1 MNYNEMKFMIVT
13 GASGSGK
20 DSTVDELLA
29 EDKRFHKVNRITT
42 RPKRKNENGSN
53 SYYFAKNDEEF
64 NEYEAI
70 AVTTYNGWKYGTLI
84 NSFHPNKINLIIC
97 GYKEV
102 PLTYNSL
109 VAIGA
114 SRNNILII
122 NLIAEDGIRMQRQ
135 INRDSSNM
143 TELCRRFLSDEDD
156 KKYLLTTPY
165 VQHFYN
171 GEYMDRRLTVISII
185 KLIDYISF

>member
-1 MNYNEMKFMIVT
+1 MNYNEMKFMIIT

-20 DSTVDELLA
+20 DSIVSKLMSESN
-29 EDKRFHKVNRITT
+29 RFQKVRRITT
-42 RPKRKNENGSN
+42 RPKRKNEDEFD

-64 NEYEAI
+64 DEYATI
-70 AVTTYNGWKYGTLI
+70 ASVTYNGWQYGTLM
-84 NSFHPNKINLIIC
+84 NSFHPSKINLIIC

-109 VAIGA
+109 VAIGVN
-114 SRNNILII
+114 RDNILII
-122 NLIAEDGIRMQRQ
+122 NLIAEDGIRVQRQ
-135 INRDSSNM
+135 ITRDSSNM

-156 KKYLLTTPY
+156 KKYLLNMPY
-165 VQHFYN
+165 VHHYYN
-171 GEYMDRRLTVISII
+171 GEYMDQRLTAISII